1 MASAMGNSNYREELW
16 GNFVRNQGPELLQIL
31 IQQLFSMHAFRL
43 LGDLPFWKLYSSY
56 NLEELSPV
64 LLVAAQQIHL
74 IAVEGLGTTE
84 PVSLGAIL
92 TAAHICFFNSETL
105 DMAEEMLSDWIGVLW
120 MDLQAPALE
129 RRVSATIALTHL
141 LDHYQCANGQLMP
154 LLVSVFRK
162 REIISALLTPLHCE
176 VLKHCNALLEWANKQ
191 RLIPSSL
198 VPTLW
203 SAAVELHESTRNS
216 VSQILVMLS
225 NSLSSE
231 LVLAF
236 TSALERTSIEL
247 FDPPFLSFLK
257 LFITKLAT
265 NPSSSPFIQQAFT
278 QLSSLPHSQA
288 ASEIL
293 ADLMV
298 QPMFIEMAATS
309 FQTHFQ
315 AAEQT
320 LSSVQF
326 LAVFVQGLRKQQVGL
341 ENFVSSPGKFVD
353 VCIKGL
359 ERTVERRNEELRVAA
374 WLNCIDNAGKLH
386 PEASSN
392 PYLTPTQFHKL
403 WDVMLKQESGYQ
415 EQFFTFLGSCSSS
428 WLNMATVKPLI
439 FSIEDLNSLTISEPW
454 LTFLSPAGYEG
465 LFRFIQHTCMDHE
478 VNYDLYSYKTSET
491 PGLLL
496 LILCPIAVDNAEVRM
511 LSTTH
516 LMNLLMTLKFTNI
529 CMEVILTA
537 LTFAQTGRMS
547 QALTLVSVLLATE
560 TKYTKSL
567 WHDED
572 LDQAASKIM
581 AENPAWL
588 EKLGVDYID
597 EIKRQISLHAHKAK
611 VPYLC
616 IRIVGG
622 SATEMPKIIT
632 QSYVQFDLRSFLQDD
647 HFVLAFA
654 EIVEVYKEETGLQA
668 WQILEQALSC
678 AGNPAAFDS
687 YHQSPSLT
695 MKLIWLQ
702 TRKADC
708 NRAKVLELFN
718 YLEPPSE
725 EIVKFHDF
733 RYVLY
738 VDQLCAL
745 MAKLYWER
753 NEALDNVDLVLSLL
767 TATSQYYSLSTAINA
782 LTTSVFRSAEALLTR
797 ISPSILTLYS
807 NHIRDLAHFSLCLC
821 PVSHLRQAAC
831 SLLLSLVPLSQS
843 VSALLLTH
851 HGQCCSD
858 MLAAGNPATEFFELL
873 AGVVSIW
880 DMGKVQ
886 WMEGIGEKCREE
898 QYLWS
903 CSDECRS
910 RIMQVLA
917 AVSASLSAT
926 LQTDLLT
933 AISSLLFYYQPRYI
947 SENKPGPAT
956 FQAGLRLLLAL
967 LSYSHCQLP
976 FVQALRPLLFEPH
989 WRSRSQK
996 SWKLTPKTILEAG
1009 YTGIS
1014 NLGATCY
1021 MASIIQQ
1028 LRTIPTFS
1036 QQLIALPSAP
1046 NTCTALIELF
1056 TRLLYKGNKRPV
1068 SPAALVS
1075 TLAHRISLLEQMDI
1089 EEFFN
1094 FLLHQIE
1101 SELRATQ
1108 CNSLVEDHFRGR
1120 LLTTLVCDGCKEQR
1134 PNSQD
1139 FLTLTL
1145 GIKGKKEL
1153 VESLTAMVQ
1162 GELMAGDN
1170 AIDCPY
1176 CGAAQRS
1183 YSRQQIQVLPKILVC
1198 SLRRFEYDLV
1208 KGIRRKLNDR
1218 FSFPHTVDFRP
1229 FCTQQ
1234 DLPKDYYQYQ
1244 LRGVAVHIGMAEAG
1258 HYYSIVKDGDKWL
1271 KCDDEIVTN
1280 YAISD
1285 LPKEAFGGG
1294 NERAVMGF
1302 NPCAYLLVYER
1313 DSFYTSNSSAIMPI
1327 PPPELLISQYKQQID
1342 QKRRTRWQL
1351 RALLDS
1357 RFQDFISTLIDFD
1370 SPILLKFAITYFLT
1384 VYVRSAMSA
1393 ASPELV
1399 EKLRKRL
1406 ETNAEC
1412 SEWLLE
1418 VISKAEVLDE
1428 FLISC
1433 PSLPAR
1439 KSVTLLIDSAE
1450 KSASEAVISL
1460 AIPRFAARL
1469 STLSFPRKLK
1479 SLACFYEAM
1488 WKLTSRCKQPALDC
1502 CLPELLISVLFDI
1515 SMCDYVFTTQAP
1527 RLEDEEYLGQPMPEY
1542 MREIATVAG
1551 SEENIGY
1558 ILAVL
1563 NRLISSD
1570 LSPWIEAA
1578 MGNIAFWSNLQ
1589 LKTHFECLHLG
1600 VFLSGCYSVQAE
1612 GVYQLLSGYLEYVS
1626 ESVLSAAFDILQAFL
1641 ETSNAQPLEFLLSV
1655 LPTIPVPAASL
1666 VPHLYRLYRNF
1677 SSSEAWKSP
1686 DFIQFLR
1693 KIDQSSDYLKVL
1705 TGEQTSRLPPI
1716 PQRPQ
1721 SLYDHIST
1729 SNTVKFTLP
1738 NALIVLKSNEYVW
1751 VGREEDAS

>member
-1 MASAMGNSNYREELW
+1 MIGDSNYKNELW
-16 GNFVRNQGPELLQIL
+16 GSFVRNQGPELLQAL
-31 IQQLFSMHAFRL
+31 IPQLFSMRAFKL
-43 LGDLPFWKLYSSY
+43 LGDLPFWHLYSLY
-56 NLEELSPV
+56 NLAELPLV
-64 LLVAAQQIHL
+64 LITAADQIHS
-74 IAVEGLGTTE
+74 IALEGLETTE

-92 TAAHICFFNSETL
+92 IAAHLCYFNSDAL

-120 MDLQAPALE
+120 MELQAPALE
-129 RRVSATIALTHL
+129 RRVSAAIALTKL
-141 LDHYQCANGQLMP
+141 LDHYQSASDQLMP
-154 LLVSVFRK
+154 LLVSVFRQ
-162 REIISALLTPLHCE
+162 REIVSALLTPLHCE

-225 NSLSSE
+225 NSLGSE
-231 LVLAF
+231 LILAF
-236 TSALERTSIEL
+236 TSALERTPIEL

-257 LFITKLAT
+257 QFITKLAT

-278 QLSSLPHSQA
+278 KLSSLPHSQA

-298 QPMFIEMAATS
+298 QPMFIEMAAAS

-359 ERTVERRNEELRVAA
+359 ERTVERREEELRVAA

-386 PEASSN
+386 PETGSN
-392 PYLTPTQFHKL
+392 PYLTPTQFHRL
-403 WDVMLKQESGYQ
+403 WEVMLKQQSGYQ
-415 EQFFTFLGSCSSS
+415 EQFLTFLGSCSSS
-428 WLNMATVKPLI
+428 WLNITTIEPLL
-439 FSIEDLNSLTISEPW
+439 FSIEDSNSLAVSEPW
-454 LTFLSPAGYEG
+454 LTSLSAAGYEG
-465 LFRFIQHTCMDHE
+465 LFRFIQYTCMDHE
-478 VNYDLYSYKTSET
+478 VNCDRYSYKTSDA
-491 PGLLL
+491 PGLIL
-496 LILCPIAVDNAEVRM
+496 LILCPIAVDSVEVRV
-511 LSTTH
+511 LSTTR
-516 LMNLLMTLKFTNI
+516 LMNLMMTLDYANI
-529 CMEVILTA
+529 CMVVIPLILA
-537 LTFAQTGRMS
+537 SAGTGRIS

-560 TKYTKSL
+560 AKYAKSL

-572 LDQAASKIM
+572 LDQEVSKIV
-581 AENPAWL
+581 AESPAWM

-597 EIKRQISLHAHKAK
+597 EMKRQISTHARKAK
-611 VPYLC
+611 VPYFCVRL
-616 IRIVGG
+616 VGG
-622 SATEMPKIIT
+622 SATGMPKIAT
-632 QSYVQFDLRSFLQDD
+632 QPYLQFDLRSYLQDERI
-647 HFVLAFA
+647 VLAFA
-654 EIVEVYKEETGLQA
+654 AIVEMHKEQTGLLA
-668 WQILEQALSC
+668 WQILVQALSH
-678 AGNPAAFDS
+678 ADNPAAFDS

-695 MKLIWLQ
+695 IKLIWLQ

-725 EIVKFHDF
+725 ATVKFHDF

-745 MAKLYWER
+745 MARLYWER

-767 TATSQYYSLSTAINA
+767 TATSQYYCLSAAITS
-782 LTTSVFRSAEALLTR
+782 LTTSVFRSAETLLTR

-807 NHIRDLAHFSLCLC
+807 NQLRGLVHFSLCLC
-821 PVSHLRQAAC
+821 PVFHLRQAA
-831 SLLLSLVPLSQS
+831 SSFLLSLVHLSQS
-843 VSALLLTH
+843 ISALLLTH
-851 HGQCCSD
+851 HGQCCSA
-858 MLAAGNPATEFFELL
+858 MLAAGSRATEFFELL
-873 AGVVSIW
+873 AGILSTW
-880 DMGKVQ
+880 ELGKVQ
-886 WMEGIGEKCREE
+886 WVEGIAEKCREE

-903 CSDECRS
+903 CSDEYRA

-917 AVSASLSAT
+917 AASASISDT
-926 LQTDLLT
+926 LKTDLIT
-933 AISSLLFYYQPRYI
+933 AVSRMLFYYQPMYI
-947 SENKPGPAT
+947 SENKPGQAT

-976 FVQALRPLLFEPH
+976 FVQALCPLLLEPH
-989 WRSRSQK
+989 WRSRSPK
-996 SWKLTPKTILEAG
+996 SWKLTPKTITEAG

-1036 QQLIALPSAP
+1036 QQLIALSSAP

-1075 TLAHRISLLEQMDI
+1075 TLANRIHLMEQMDI

-1101 SELRATQ
+1101 AELRATQ
-1108 CNSLVEDHFRGR
+1108 YNSLVEDHFRGR

-1134 PNSQD
+1134 PNSQG

-1183 YSRQQIQVLPKILVC
+1183 YSRQQIQVLPKVLVC

-1208 KGIRRKLNDR
+1208 KGIRRKLNDL
-1218 FSFPHTVDFRP
+1218 FSFPHSVDFRP

-1244 LRGVAVHIGMAEAG
+1244 LRGVALHIGMAEAG
-1258 HYYSIVKDGDKWL
+1258 HYYSIVKDGDRWL
-1271 KCDDEIVTN
+1271 KCDDESVTN

-1294 NERAVMGF
+1294 NERAGMGF

-1313 DSFYTSNSSAIMPI
+1313 DNFYISKSNKILSI
-1327 PPPELLISQYKQQID
+1327 PPPELRISESKQQID
-1342 QKRRTRWQL
+1342 LKRRTRWQL
-1351 RALLDS
+1351 RTLLDS
-1357 RFQDFISTLIDFD
+1357 RFQDFIFTLIDFN

-1406 ETNAEC
+1406 ETNTEC

-1450 KSASEAVISL
+1450 KCASEAVISI
-1460 AIPRFAARL
+1460 AITRFAARL
-1469 STLSFPRKLK
+1469 STLSVPRKLK

-1488 WKLTSRCKQPALDC
+1488 WKLTSRCKQQALDC

-1515 SMCDYVFTTQAP
+1515 SMSDYVFTKQAP

-1542 MREIATVAG
+1542 TREIDTVGG

-1570 LSPWIEAA
+1570 LSLWIEAA
-1578 MGNIAFWSNLQ
+1578 MGNLAFWSNLQ
-1589 LKTHFECLHLG
+1589 LKTHFESLQLG
-1600 VFLSGCYSVQAE
+1600 LFLNGCYSVQAE
-1612 GVYQLLSGYLEYVS
+1612 GVYQLLSGWLESVS
-1626 ESVLSAAFDILQAFL
+1626 ESTLSAAFDTLQAFL
-1641 ETSNAQPLEFLLSV
+1641 EASNAQPLEFLLSV
-1655 LPTIPVPAASL
+1655 LPSIPVPAASL
-1666 VPHLYRLYRNF
+1666 VPHLYRLYRHF
-1677 SSSEAWKSP
+1677 SSSDAWKSP
-1686 DFIQFLR
+1686 DFLQFLR
-1693 KIDQSSDYLKVL
+1693 TIDQSSDYLKVL

-1738 NALIVLKSNEYVW
+1738 NALIVLKASEYAW
-1751 VGREEDAS
+1751 VGREEDVS